1 METDDPWARA
11 LALLTPDALDEFRR
25 HPNLRPALERL
36 SQDAFRVVTNLDDF
50 GFWITQHDR
59 RYRLAFTMAVLD
71 ARDMGTRAAELLQ
84 ACQQLHGL
92 NRGVVADF
100 LDRAV
105 ASGDLA
111 LEPADAPWG
120 ERQLTVQ
127 PPFHERLRKGINGML
142 GRLGDVIPEFA
153 DLAVA
158 LEPPM
163 ALRSFLLTFGMIST
177 FRPDLVATVD
187 APIDLFIRR
196 DRGLGFLMYFL
207 EHQTPDPDRA
217 QLLERVALSRRRL
230 AHDMR
235 VSRMHVTRLLEEG
248 EASGALSL
256 PSPDEIAFSPEL
268 SDRFEQRMVVGL
280 QVLRAVC
287 VAARL
292 DAPVDHGR
300 LARLDRVLNPQ
311 AS

>member
-1 METDDPWARA
+1 METDDPWGRA
-11 LALLTPDALDEFRR
+11 LALLTPDAIEAFRQY
-25 HPNLRPALERL
+25 PNLRPAIGRL
-36 SQDAFRVVTNLDDF
+36 AVDAFRFVNSLDAF

-71 ARDMGTRAAELLQ
+71 ARDMGTTAGELLQ
-84 ACQQLHGL
+84 ACQHLHGL

-100 LDRAV
+100 LDRAA

-111 LEPADAPWG
+111 IEPAGPAWG
-120 ERQLTVQ
+120 DRRLVVQ
-127 PPFHERLRKGINGML
+127 APFHQRLRDGINGML
-142 GRLGDVIPEFA
+142 GGLGGVIPEFA
-153 DLAVA
+153 DLAAA
-158 LEPPM
+158 LEPPE

-177 FRPDLVATVD
+177 FRPDLVAAGD
-187 APIDLFIRR
+187 GPIDLFIRR

-207 EHQTPDPDRA
+207 EHQAPDPDRA
-217 QLLERVALSRRRL
+217 HLLERVALSHRRL
-230 AHDMR
+230 AQDMA

-256 PSPDEIAFSPEL
+256 PSPDEIVFSPEL
-268 SDRFEQRMVVGL
+268 SDRFEARVAVAL

-292 DAPVDHGR
+292 GAPVDHGR
-300 LARLDRVLNPQ
+300 LARLDRVLGPPV
-311 AS
+311 S